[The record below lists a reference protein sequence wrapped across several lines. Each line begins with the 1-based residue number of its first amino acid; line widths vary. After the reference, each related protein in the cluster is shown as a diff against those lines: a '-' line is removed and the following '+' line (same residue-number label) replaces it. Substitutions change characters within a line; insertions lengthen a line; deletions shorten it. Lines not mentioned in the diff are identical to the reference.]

1 MILTVVE
8 SCQFVLVKR
17 AQRHVLT
24 IRERRCNKSLETVS
38 SVFYDEGLWWYFL
51 LLNSKKLVGFRVA
64 PLDICFEIYLLLLSE
79 SSGRLLFLQARK
91 ILEYNR
97 NKERCKEEKELKE
110 RQERI
115 KQAQEARKREEQ
127 EKSGFNMPKGFEKIF
142 QDSEVMN
149 LLQDESVLAAYMDII
164 NNPANIAKH
173 MSNPKMKETGAKGEA
188 TTNIPP
194 NKAPEPDLD

>member
-1 MILTVVE
+1 M
-8 SCQFVLVKR
+8 
-17 AQRHVLT
+17 
-24 IRERRCNKSLETVS
+24 
-38 SVFYDEGLWWYFL
+38 
-51 LLNSKKLVGFRVA
+51 VA
-64 PLDICFEIYLLLLSE
+64 TFTEKYT
-79 SSGRLLFLQARK
+79 ARK

-127 EKSGFNMPKGFEKIF
+127 EKKHADNAEGSSGFNMPKGFEKIF

-173 MSNPKMKETGAKGEA
+173 MSNPKVMKLFSKIGNTAGGFGMDCGNPEMKETGAKGEA